1 MNAMYDIT
9 QFIVVVL
16 VPNETESALVDHF
29 MHHVLLKFSIYHLV
43 LLDDDRRLKGVF
55 SEVYKELYINFDIL
69 AKINHKG
76 LLVE

>member
-1 MNAMYDIT
+1 MNAMCDRT

-16 VPNETESALVDHF
+16 VPNETESALVDHS
-29 MHHVLLKFSIYHLV
+29 MHHVLLKLSIYHLV
-43 LLDDDRRLKGVF
+43 LLDDDRRLKVVF
-55 SEVYKELYINFDIL
+55 SEIYKELYINFDIL

>member
-1 MNAMYDIT
+1 MNAMCDRT

-16 VPNETESALVDHF
+16 VPNETESALVDHS

-43 LLDDDRRLKGVF
+43 LLDDDRRLKVVF
-55 SEVYKELYINFDIL
+55 SEIYKELYINFDIL